1 MFITASKKIECY
13 VRISLKSARS
23 IRRTRHIFIL
33 HIFFHMF
40 DKEYTPIIT
49 VDIDDIKEK
58 VFISG
63 KEDRNDL
70 GDIINEC

>member
-1 MFITASKKIECY
+1 MLCANIIEE
-13 VRISLKSARS
+13 REINK
-23 IRRTRHIFIL
+23 TNKTHL
-33 HIFFHMF
+33 HFFFHMF
-40 DKEYTPIIT
+40 DKEYTQIIT